1 MNRTTKINNHLAP
14 QPIEHKKDDNIWQ
27 FNFDSVKN
35 VEILMFCQWQNIR
48 NDLINLLKYK
58 PTNQQIQIFFNL
70 TQMIFVRSS
79 IKIPNFIL
87 IWSQLPILGFD
98 WSKF

>member
-35 VEILMFCQWQNIR
+35 VEILMFCQW
-48 NDLINLLKYK
+48 
-58 PTNQQIQIFFNL
+58 
-70 TQMIFVRSS
+70 
-79 IKIPNFIL
+79 
-87 IWSQLPILGFD
+87 
-98 WSKF
+98 